1 MKLCQIEDRVDGYLL
16 DRLDEAEREEFENH
30 YFNCPAC
37 FKKVSERAA
46 MLAVI
51 KEQGNSIFK
60 EQLNTQPAKSGLV
73 ARTLALLSTR
83 QWAAAAVSAALI
95 VVAVIGI
102 HPKSSNTSSM
112 EFFVNDDV
120 VRGASVTLISPVIDI
135 SDVTREFKWESSG
148 EGVEYR
154 IYIYNHLQ
162 EQDLFWSGDTTETS
176 IILPEEAAAK
186 MKTGEKYSWQ
196 VKAFSAEGSLVA
208 VSNRIEFQISP

>member
-1 MKLCQIEDRVDGYLL
+1 MKLCQIDDRVDGYLL

-46 MLAVI
+46 ILAVI
-51 KEQGNSIFK
+51 KEQGASIFK
-60 EQLNTQPAKSGLV
+60 EQLTAQPEKSGLI

-95 VVAVIGI
+95 IVAVIGI
-102 HPKSSNTSSM
+102 QPKPNNATSM

-120 VRGASVTLISPVIDI
+120 IRGTSVTLISPIIDI
-135 SDVTREFKWESSG
+135 SGVPKEFKWESAG

-154 IYIYNHLQ
+154 IYIYNSLQ
-162 EQDLFWSGDTTETS
+162 EQGQLWSGATTETS
-176 IILPEEAAAK
+176 IFLPEEVGA
-186 MKTGEKYSWQ
+186 MMVTGEKYSWQ
-196 VKAFSAEGSLVA
+196 VKAFSAEGALIA
-208 VSNRIEFQISP
+208 VSNRIEFQITP